1 VSVRDGVLIPV
12 TTPTPLLRVVE
23 ESLSRCDEMRIV
35 IPPGQT
41 LAKVSVSVSMTRD
54 EAEELRDALGTVLEA
69 GRSSWR
75 VGASWAD
82 QETDVAVRLTLRR
95 EDG

>member
-1 VSVRDGVLIPV
+1 M
-12 TTPTPLLRVVE
+12 
-23 ESLSRCDEMRIV
+23 RCDEMQIV

-41 LAKVSVSVSMTRD
+41 LAKVSVSVLMSRD
-54 EAEELRDALGTVLEA
+54 EAVELREALGAALET

-95 EDG
+95 PETE